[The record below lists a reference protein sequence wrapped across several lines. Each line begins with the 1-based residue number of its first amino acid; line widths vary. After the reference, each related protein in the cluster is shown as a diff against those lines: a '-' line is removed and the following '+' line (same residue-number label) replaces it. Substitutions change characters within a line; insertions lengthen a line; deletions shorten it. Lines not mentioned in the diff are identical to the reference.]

1 LLLGMRA
8 KDDALSA
15 MFGDRSA
22 SPCRMMAWSL
32 PPSST
37 SGPVTGASE
46 DKPARICSAPSMR
59 GQNSTGA
66 EDMIG
71 MREPPRPM
79 RLILFLTAR
88 PFSRNFVV
96 GQISLPL
103 RLVAENYLA
112 LLFNG

>member
-1 LLLGMRA
+1 
-8 KDDALSA
+8 
-15 MFGDRSA
+15 
-22 SPCRMMAWSL
+22 
-32 PPSST
+32 
-37 SGPVTGASE
+37 
-46 DKPARICSAPSMR
+46 MR

-103 RLVAENYLA
+103 RLVAENCLA